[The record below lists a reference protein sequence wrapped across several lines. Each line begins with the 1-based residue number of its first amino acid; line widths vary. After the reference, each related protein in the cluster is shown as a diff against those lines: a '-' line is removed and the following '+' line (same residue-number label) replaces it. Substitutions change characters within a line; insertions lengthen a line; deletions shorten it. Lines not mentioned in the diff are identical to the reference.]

1 MLDALTDRFGEVFR
15 KLRGRGRI
23 TEDNIQEVMRDVRTA
38 LLEADVHVE
47 VVKSFCNDVTQK
59 AVGAEVIKTLHPEQ
73 VMVKIV
79 HDELIR
85 LMGPVDSRIPWVS
98 NPPTIILMAGLQGS
112 GKTTTCAK
120 LAKYCLAQGKRPMM
134 VAADLKRPAAIDQLE
149 VLGTQ
154 VDVPVYAERGHQNAV
169 KVCRNGVSDA
179 RKKLLDVVIL
189 DTAGRLA
196 IDEEMMAEVANVAQT
211 VAPHQIYLVLDA
223 MTGQDA
229 VNTAKHFND
238 RLELDGV
245 ILTKFDSDTRGGAIL
260 SVKSITTKPVKFIGV
275 GEKLDRLEE
284 FHPERMAGRI
294 LGMGD
299 IVSLVEQTQ
308 KQVNA
313 EEAARLE
320 AKMKKGDLS
329 LDDFIAQVE
338 KAIGGRSLKDMLKM
352 IPGVGS
358 MMRETELEVDEDEIK
373 RMRAIVNSMT
383 PTERSNPKII
393 DASRRRRIARGSG
406 TDTEDVSGLCKQF
419 LQTRDMMKHM
429 AGLSMMDRMKFGS
442 QMAQMSMSGGKM
454 PTFKGSSKPKFKP
467 NKKDKRRDRKR
478 KRRGGQ

>member
-1 MLDALTDRFGEVFR
+1 MFDALTDRFGEVFH

-23 TEDNIQEVMRDVRTA
+23 TEDNVQEVMRDVRTA
-38 LLEADVHVE
+38 LLEADVHLD
-47 VVKSFCNDVTQK
+47 VVKSFCAEVLRK
-59 AVGAEVIKTLHPEQ
+59 AIGAEVVKTLHPEQ

-98 NPPTIILMAGLQGS
+98 TPPTIILMAGLQGS

-120 LAKYCLAQGKRPMM
+120 LAKYCLDKGKRPLM

-149 VLGTQ
+149 VLGQ
-154 VDVPVYAERGHQNAV
+154 QLNVSVYAERNHQNAV
-169 KVCRNGVSDA
+169 KVCRNGVTEAKS
-179 RKKLLDVVIL
+179 KLFDVVIL

-245 ILTKFDSDTRGGAIL
+245 IMTKFDSDTRGGAIL
-260 SVKSITTKPVKFIGV
+260 SVKSITTKPIKFIGV
-275 GEKLDRLEE
+275 GEKLDRIEE
-284 FHPERMAGRI
+284 FHPDRMAGRI

-308 KQVNA
+308 QKVDAQ
-313 EEAARLE
+313 EAARLE
-320 AKMKKGDLS
+320 AKMKKGELT

-338 KAIGGRSLKDMLKM
+338 KTLGGRSLKDMLKM
-352 IPGVGS
+352 IPGVGG
-358 MMRETELEVDEDEIK
+358 MMRETELEVDEDEVT

-383 PTERSNPKII
+383 PQERANPKVV

-406 TDTEDVSGLCKQF
+406 TDPEDVSGLCKQF

-429 AGLSMMDRMKFGS
+429 AGLSLMDRMKFGS
-442 QMAQMSMSGGKM
+442 QMAQMSMSGGKL
-454 PTFKGSSKPKFKP
+454 PTFKGGSAKPKFKP
-467 NKKDKRRDRKR
+467 SKKDKRKARKR
-478 KRRGGQ
+478 KSR